1 MNKIFLPFALLK
13 NFGYNMVTVY
23 LIKQYKYLEQFHLI
37 VMYEI
42 DKRWVELYYIL
53 LYESSS
59 AYYKN
64 IKPMYSTR
72 WYNHNSILGT
82 RIFFILIRNRWAL

>member
-1 MNKIFLPFALLK
+1 MIKIFLPFALLK

-23 LIKQYKYLEQFHLI
+23 LIKQFKYLEQFYLI

-42 DKRWVELYYIL
+42 DKRWVEWYYIL

-59 AYYKN
+59 TNYKN
-64 IKPMYSTR
+64 IKPMYSNR
-72 WYNHNSILGT
+72 WNNHNSILGT
-82 RIFFILIRNRWAL
+82 RIF